1 MNTFLLRD
9 VVNADSSA
17 SISDYGAHVL
27 TWTPAGQPPV
37 IWRPAAVQ
45 LREGTAI
52 RGGVPI
58 IFPWFNTGWDGG
70 RPVSKQPKHG
80 FGRVAFWSFDA
91 DASSDRHVRYTLDSA
106 DFGDDLL
113 AQLNSG
119 DHPRFRATYDVEIGE
134 WIAMALTVANDGDE
148 PLTYEAALHT
158 YLHVG
163 DVERIAVHGLES
175 CDYLDNTQPGV
186 PHCSATGEPITFD
199 GMVDRTY
206 LRGDE
211 ADTPITIEDPVLGR
225 TIEIINAGAPQ
236 AVVWNPGQAAG
247 DAMGDLAVGEWRG
260 FVCVEAVARLDRS
273 VTLAPGQTHTLSQTL
288 SVR

>member
-134 WIAMALTVANDGDE
+134 RIAMALTVANDGDE

-186 PHCSATGEPITFD
+186 PHCPATGKPITFD

-247 DAMGDLAVGEWRG
+247 DAMGDLAVGEWRS

>member
-27 TWTPAGQPPV
+27 TWAPAGQPPV

-45 LREGTAI
+45 LCEGTAI

-91 DASSDRHVRYTLDSA
+91 DASSDRHVRYTLDST

-119 DHPRFRATYDVEIGE
+119 DRPRFHATYDVEIGE
-134 WIAMALTVANDGDE
+134 RIAMTLTVTNDGDE

-186 PHCSATGEPITFD
+186 PHCPATGEPITFD
-199 GMVDRTY
+199 GMIDRTY

-211 ADTPITIEDPVLGR
+211 ADAPITIDDPVLGR
-225 TIEIINAGAPQ
+225 TIEIVNAGAPQ